1 LGSTLLVP
9 QLQGAGELAG
19 CVFPGDVDDAG
30 GDVGEFGEGVLE
42 EIEVAGGAF
51 GALVDDL

>member
-1 LGSTLLVP
+1 MGSTLLVP